1 MKKTA
6 LLFTLF
12 CTVLLTAEAG
22 TTLRLV
28 PLFRGCSYYWRGE
41 ASGTVTPFFRA
52 IDSTRW
58 SAGIPPVHDRD
69 RKEYRGSIV
78 HLEEDR
84 AYEFELRDAKGKLL
98 PGSRGTFR
106 TWKSAVP
113 VARTVVLDESNFDGH
128 LEITA
133 KGRPDGWIRYTAKP
147 GFVLTNPRQA
157 ANKEKTVAHDN
168 SDAMINLRNAE
179 YILIDN
185 LTVRGGMS
193 HVIHVENSSHIRIA
207 NCDIAGW
214 GRVGVQRFDRNGRFF
229 PVGVPVPEDYYGIN
243 FDAAIHLKNSANVV
257 IERNYIHDPLSRAN
271 SWLYAHPAG
280 PEAVAVQMVRNTVLR
295 YNDFIGSDEHRFND
309 AVEGMGNFHPQGGFN
324 TDAEIYGNFMIFCN
338 DDNIELDGG
347 QQNVRCFRNRFEGA
361 LCGVSI
367 QGCMTGPSYLYEN
380 LTSEMG
386 DEQGTTQLILKTASR
401 RSGKY
406 AASYVF
412 NNTFSGKGKGT
423 DVLEHHRLILYN
435 NIFDGAGNR
444 IAHADRPTAELAC
457 NLLPDGPAPR
467 FLDAARG
474 RYELAAD
481 SPARGRG
488 KEIPNFTGPGP
499 VDIGAFQSA
508 SPAPLPE
515 RPLPVRLDC
524 GKIRFKAGETFAK
537 VTAKGTGS
545 GFSGRYRI
553 AKNHDFDWFTVT
565 PDSGTLKSGD
575 QVTFTI
581 QTRPE
586 RFRERPLMHGA
597 FLIRFE
603 DGLSRPVSV
612 YAETGWEMPLKPHKP
627 GDVAIYLNPEK
638 ADKKKKFPR
647 VDPARGPEE
656 DGCVEFPARARP
668 EQAGSPYLLEFEFE
682 VPKEGYY
689 GLFVRA
695 DVPSPA
701 GAHDSF
707 FYAFDDQPMI
717 FGGFAEARSGRKRWY
732 MVGQSSG
739 HQETRSAF
747 HLTRGR
753 HKLRISPRESTRIG
767 LIAVTDNHYAFEL
780 RE

>member
-128 LEITA
+128 LEITV

-157 ANKEKTVAHDN
+157 ANKEKTIAHDN

-243 FDAAIHLKNSANVV
+243 FDAAIHLKKSANVV

-444 IAHADRPTAELAC
+444 IAHADRPTAELVC

-474 RYELAAD
+474 RELF
-481 SPARGRG
+481 ARLLRELDG
-488 KEIPNFTGPGP
+488 KE
-499 VDIGAFQSA
+499 
-508 SPAPLPE
+508 
-515 RPLPVRLDC
+515 
-524 GKIRFKAGETFAK
+524 
-537 VTAKGTGS
+537 
-545 GFSGRYRI
+545 
-553 AKNHDFDWFTVT
+553 
-565 PDSGTLKSGD
+565 
-575 QVTFTI
+575 
-581 QTRPE
+581 
-586 RFRERPLMHGA
+586 
-597 FLIRFE
+597 LIE
-603 DGLSRPVSV
+603 N
-612 YAETGWEMPLKPHKP
+612 K
-627 GDVAIYLNPEK
+627 
-638 ADKKKKFPR
+638 
-647 VDPARGPEE
+647 
-656 DGCVEFPARARP
+656 
-668 EQAGSPYLLEFEFE
+668 Q
-682 VPKEGYY
+682 
-689 GLFVRA
+689 
-695 DVPSPA
+695 
-701 GAHDSF
+701 
-707 FYAFDDQPMI
+707 
-717 FGGFAEARSGRKRWY
+717 
-732 MVGQSSG
+732 
-739 HQETRSAF
+739 
-747 HLTRGR
+747 
-753 HKLRISPRESTRIG
+753 
-767 LIAVTDNHYAFEL
+767 
-780 RE
+780 

>member
-128 LEITA
+128 LEITV

-157 ANKEKTVAHDN
+157 ANKEKTIAHDN

-243 FDAAIHLKNSANVV
+243 FDAAIHLKKSANVV

-444 IAHADRPTAELAC
+444 IAHADRPTRLQ
-457 NLLPDGPAPR
+457 PASR
-467 FLDAARG
+467 RSGA
-474 RYELAAD
+474 
-481 SPARGRG
+481 
-488 KEIPNFTGPGP
+488 P
-499 VDIGAFQSA
+499 VSGCR
-508 SPAPLPE
+508 P
-515 RPLPVRLDC
+515 RPLRTCRGFPCPRSRQSDSQFH
-524 GKIRFKAGETFAK
+524 RP
-537 VTAKGTGS
+537 GT
-545 GFSGRYRI
+545 GRYRRVSERL
-553 AKNHDFDWFTVT
+553 ACSAAGTSAAGPAGLRKNPVQ
-565 PDSGTLKSGD
+565 SGRNLCQGHRKGD
-575 QVTFTI
+575 GK
-581 QTRPE
+581 
-586 RFRERPLMHGA
+586 RFFRPLSD
-597 FLIRFE
+597 RE
-603 DGLSRPVSV
+603 
-612 YAETGWEMPLKPHKP
+612 KP
-627 GDVAIYLNPEK
+627 
-638 ADKKKKFPR
+638 
-647 VDPARGPEE
+647 
-656 DGCVEFPARARP
+656 
-668 EQAGSPYLLEFEFE
+668 
-682 VPKEGYY
+682 
-689 GLFVRA
+689 
-695 DVPSPA
+695 
-701 GAHDSF
+701 
-707 FYAFDDQPMI
+707 
-717 FGGFAEARSGRKRWY
+717 
-732 MVGQSSG
+732 
-739 HQETRSAF
+739 
-747 HLTRGR
+747 
-753 HKLRISPRESTRIG
+753 
-767 LIAVTDNHYAFEL
+767 
-780 RE
+780 